1 MQSSKDID
9 FKKLIKNYK
18 AQNFKRMKL
27 INHEFL
33 YTCCHPTKENFV
45 ICLEKNIY
53 PKDIEIF
60 NLQTE
65 ETTQGKHRSRHS
77 NADFHLMQD
86 DIRL

>member
-1 MQSSKDID
+1 
-9 FKKLIKNYK
+9 
-18 AQNFKRMKL
+18 MKL

-53 PKDIEIF
+53 PKDVEIF

-65 ETTQGKHRSRHS
+65 ETKPGKHHRSRQS
-77 NADFHLMQD
+77 VAEFTINPD
-86 DIRL
+86 DIKMVEKKE